1 MAAYGGVRAAMVA
14 QQRRIAARGAIVM
27 VGRDIGTVV
36 LPDAELKVFL
46 VASAEERV
54 RRRWLEEQARAGS
67 RTFDEV
73 LAEIRRRDEI
83 DSTRAI
89 APLRPAEDAII
100 VDSTG
105 LNPGEVVDEILRMA
119 GYST

>member
-1 MAAYGGVRAAMVA
+1 V
-14 QQRRIAARGAIVM
+14 AARGHIVM

-46 VASAEERV
+46 VASAEERA
-54 RRRWLEEQARAGS
+54 RRRWLEEQARGGR
-67 RTFDEV
+67 RTLDEV
-73 LAEIRRRDEI
+73 LAEIHRRDEI
-83 DSTRAI
+83 DSTRPI

-105 LNPGEVVDEILRMA
+105 LKPGQVVEEILRKA